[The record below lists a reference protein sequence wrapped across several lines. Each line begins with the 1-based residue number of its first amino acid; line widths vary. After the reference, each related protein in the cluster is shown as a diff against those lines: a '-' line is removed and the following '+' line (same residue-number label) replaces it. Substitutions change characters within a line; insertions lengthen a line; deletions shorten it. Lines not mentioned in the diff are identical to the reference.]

1 MDKQAKLL
9 RLLSETFTEQEI
21 LDIALYIVSA
31 HAVAEVAQ
39 DGIMLN
45 KEEVRGLPPQVI
57 ELAYKY
63 DSALTNNEFFLKH
76 YTVIR
81 AFTII
86 DKIRVAAANRMFLL
100 AEKEKEKSIYKAV
113 QETIHT
119 KLDSLVMLA
128 FLWKGYDFAVD
139 FMSKVRL
146 IVEFSSPLESY
157 LEKKINECD
166 R

>member
-1 MDKQAKLL
+1 MEETKLM
-9 RLLSETFTEQEI
+9 RLLSDTFTESEV
-21 LDIALYIVSA
+21 LDIALYIISA
-31 HAVAEVAQ
+31 HAVAEVTQ
-39 DGIMLN
+39 DSLMMN
-45 KEEVRGLPPQVI
+45 YKEVKGLPPQAL

-86 DKIRVAAANRMFLL
+86 DKIRTVAANRMFVF
-100 AEKEKEKSIYKAV
+100 AEKEKDKKIYKAV
-113 QETIHT
+113 YETIHS

-139 FMSKVRL
+139 FMSKLRL
-146 IVEFSSPLESY
+146 VVEFPSALEDY
-157 LEKKINECD
+157 LKEKMK
-166 R
+166 